1 MAARPPRSRLP
12 QVPPQN
18 DRVTIATTSQSLLG
32 GTVQRTVLPSG
43 LRVLTEQ
50 VPGVRSAAIGV
61 WVGVGSRDEAP
72 GEAGA
77 SHYLEHLLFKGTAA
91 RSALDISA
99 TLEAVG
105 GELNAFTS
113 REHTCYYAR
122 VLDRD
127 LPLAVDVVSDMVTAS
142 LLREDDVEAE
152 RGVILEE
159 IAMHED
165 DPADLVHDVF
175 SSAALGDGPL
185 GRPVLGTAA
194 SIATLQRTDIADY
207 YRVRYVP
214 SATVIAISGALDH
227 ADALAAVTRAW
238 ESVADTKG
246 EPLPTRRG
254 ARRPYPG
261 RGVRV
266 SRRSSE
272 QAHLILGTAGVSRH
286 DERRYA
292 LGLLSS
298 SLGEGMSS
306 RLFQEIREKRGLAYS
321 VYSFASHYADTG
333 LFGIYAGV
341 APKRAAQ
348 VLTLCREQLEMVAT
362 GGITA
367 EELERAKGQA
377 RGSLALGL
385 EDTGARMSRL
395 GKSELAQ
402 GEVLSVDETLERIDA
417 VSLADVTQIAADVL
431 GQPLSLGAVGPFDV
445 GELADAVA

>member
-1 MAARPPRSRLP
+1 
-12 QVPPQN
+12 
-18 DRVTIATTSQSLLG
+18 
-32 GTVQRTVLPSG
+32 VLPSG
-43 LRVLTEQ
+43 LRVLTEK
-50 VPGVRSAAIGV
+50 VPGVRSVAIGV
-61 WVGVGSRDEAP
+61 WVGVGSRDESP

-91 RSALDISA
+91 RGALEISA
-99 TLEAVG
+99 SIEAVG

-185 GRPVLGTAA
+185 GRPVLGTTA
-194 SIATLQRTDIADY
+194 SIAALRQADIAEY

-214 SATVIAISGALDH
+214 SATVVAVSGALDH
-227 ADALAAVTRAW
+227 DEALAAVVRAW
-238 ESVADTKG
+238 DAGSHLAGD
-246 EPLPTRRG
+246 PQPTRRG

-266 SRRSSE
+266 SRRTSE

-286 DERRYA
+286 DDRRYA
-292 LGLLSS
+292 LGVLSS
-298 SLGEGMSS
+298 ILGEGMSS

-341 APKRAAQ
+341 APKRAAE
-348 VLTLCREQLEMVAT
+348 VLTICREQLELVAAD
-362 GGITA
+362 GITA
-367 EELERAKGQA
+367 DELGRAQGQA

-395 GKSELAQ
+395 GKGELAH
-402 GEVLSVDETLERIDA
+402 GEVLPVDETLARIDA
-417 VSLADVTQIAADVL
+417 VSLDDVNRMASELV

-445 GELADAVA
+445 GELAEAVA

>member
-1 MAARPPRSRLP
+1 MIASARLDSEP
-12 QVPPQN
+12 
-18 DRVTIATTSQSLLG
+18 LLG
-32 GTVQRTVLPSG
+32 GTVRRTVLPSG

-72 GEAGA
+72 SDAGA
-77 SHYLEHLLFKGTAA
+77 SHYLEHLLFKGTSS
-91 RSALDISA
+91 RSALEISA
-99 TLEAVG
+99 ALEAVG

-122 VLDRD
+122 VVDRD

-142 LLREDDVEAE
+142 LLRADDVEAE

-175 SSAALGDGPL
+175 SGAALGDGPL
-185 GRPVLGTAA
+185 GRPVLGTTA
-194 SIATLQRTDIADY
+194 SITGLQRDAIADY
-207 YRVRYVP
+207 YRSRYVP
-214 SATVIAISGALDH
+214 GATVVAVSGALDH
-227 ADALAAVTRAW
+227 EEALQAVIRAW
-238 ESVADTKG
+238 DLNGAGTG
-246 EPLPTRRG
+246 EPVQVRTGVGRRDHPEG
-254 ARRPYPG
+254 G
-261 RGVRV
+261 LRV
-266 SRRSSE
+266 TRRSSE

-286 DERRYA
+286 DDRRYA

-298 SLGEGMSS
+298 ALGEGMSS

-341 APKRAAQ
+341 APKRASQ
-348 VLTLCREQLEMVAT
+348 VLALCREQLEAVASD
-362 GGITA
+362 GITA
-367 EELERAKGQA
+367 QELERAKGQA
-377 RGSLALGL
+377 RGSLALGM

-402 GEVLSVDETLERIDA
+402 GEVISVDETLERIDA
-417 VSLADVTQIAADVL
+417 VTLSDVSDVAAKIF
-431 GQPLSLGAVGPFDV
+431 GQPLSLGAVGPFEV
-445 GELADAVA
+445 SELASAIA

>member
-1 MAARPPRSRLP
+1 M
-12 QVPPQN
+12 PPQN
-18 DRVTIATTSQSLLG
+18 DRVTAQLDSEPLLG
-32 GTVQRTVLPSG
+32 GTVRRTVLPSG

-72 GEAGA
+72 SEAGA
-77 SHYLEHLLFKGTAA
+77 SHYLEHLLFKGTPS
-91 RSALDISA
+91 RSALEISA
-99 TLEAVG
+99 ALEAVG

-122 VLDRD
+122 VVDRD

-142 LLREDDVEAE
+142 LLRADDVEAE

-175 SSAALGDGPL
+175 SGAALGDGPL
-185 GRPVLGTAA
+185 GRPVLGTTA
-194 SIATLQRTDIADY
+194 SIAGLHRDVIADY
-207 YRVRYVP
+207 YRCRYVP
-214 SATVIAISGALDH
+214 GATVVAVSGALDH
-227 ADALAAVTRAW
+227 QDALEAVIRAW
-238 ESVADTKG
+238 DLNEATTGD
-246 EPLPTRRG
+246 P
-254 ARRPYPG
+254 
-261 RGVRV
+261 VRV
-266 SRRSSE
+266 RAGGERATYPKGGLRVTRRSSE
-272 QAHLILGTAGVSRH
+272 QAHLILGTPGFSRH
-286 DERRYA
+286 DDRRYA

-298 SLGEGMSS
+298 ALGEGMSS

-341 APKRAAQ
+341 APKRASQ
-348 VLTLCREQLEMVAT
+348 VLALCREQLDAVAAE
-362 GGITA
+362 GITA
-367 EELERAKGQA
+367 QELERAKGQA
-377 RGSLALGL
+377 RGSLALGM

-402 GEVLSVDETLERIDA
+402 GEVISVDETLERIDA
-417 VSLADVTQIAADVL
+417 VTLSDVSDVAAEIF
-431 GQPLSLGAVGPFDV
+431 GQPLSLGAVGPFEV
-445 GELADAVA
+445 SELASAVA

>member
-1 MAARPPRSRLP
+1 VSA
-12 QVPPQN
+12 
-18 DRVTIATTSQSLLG
+18 ATTSQPLLG

-43 LRVLTEQ
+43 LRILTEQ

-61 WVGVGSRDEAP
+61 WVGVGSRDESP

-77 SHYLEHLLFKGTAA
+77 SHFLEHLLFKGTEA

-99 TLEAVG
+99 SLEAVG

-122 VLDRD
+122 VLDQD

-142 LLREDDVEAE
+142 LLREEDVEAE

-194 SIATLQRTDIADY
+194 SIASLKQADIAEY
-207 YRVRYVP
+207 YRIRYVP
-214 SATVIAISGALDH
+214 SATVVAVSGALDH
-227 ADALAAVTRAW
+227 ADALAAVTKAW
-238 ESVADTKG
+238 DAVSLASAD
-246 EPLPTRRG
+246 PLPTRGG

-298 SLGEGMSS
+298 ALGEGMSS

-341 APKRAAQ
+341 APKRAAD
-348 VLTLCREQLEMVAT
+348 VLALCREQLEIVAAD
-362 GGITA
+362 GITS
-367 EELERAKGQA
+367 EELDRAKGQA

-395 GKSELAQ
+395 GKSELAH
-402 GEVLSVDETLERIDA
+402 GEVLSVDETLARIDA
-417 VSLADVTQIAADVL
+417 VSMDDVRDIASDVL

>member
-1 MAARPPRSRLP
+1 MIARAHLVSEPM
-12 QVPPQN
+12 
-18 DRVTIATTSQSLLG
+18 LG
-32 GTVQRTVLPSG
+32 GAVRRTVLPSG

-72 GEAGA
+72 AQAGA
-77 SHYLEHLLFKGTAA
+77 SHYLEHLLFKGTPA
-91 RSALDISA
+91 RSALQISA
-99 TLEAVG
+99 ALEAVG

-122 VLDRD
+122 VLDRN
-127 LPLAVDVVSDMVTAS
+127 LPLAVDVVTDMVTAS
-142 LLREDDVEAE
+142 LLRAGDVESE

-175 SSAALGDGPL
+175 SGAALGDGPL
-185 GRPVLGTAA
+185 GRPVLGTSA
-194 SIATLQRTDIADY
+194 SIAALQRDDIAEY
-207 YRVRYVP
+207 YRSRYVP
-214 SATVIAISGALDH
+214 AATVVAVSGALEHD
-227 ADALAAVTRAW
+227 AALAAVSRAW
-238 ESVADTKG
+238 EAAPASWPASA
-246 EPLPTRRG
+246 EPQPTRGG

-266 SRRSSE
+266 SHRGSE
-272 QAHLILGTAGVSRH
+272 QAHFILGTAGVSRH

-298 SLGEGMSS
+298 ALGEGMSS

-341 APKRAAQ
+341 APKRAGQ
-348 VLTLCREQLEMVAT
+348 VLRLCREQVEAVVA

-367 EELERAKGQA
+367 EELARAKGQA

-402 GEVLSVDETLERIDA
+402 GEVISVDETLDRIDA
-417 VSLADVTQIAADVL
+417 VSLSDVARVAADVL
-431 GQPLSLGAVGPFDV
+431 GQPLSVGAVGPFDR
-445 GELADAVA
+445 GELEEAVA

>member
-1 MAARPPRSRLP
+1 MR
-12 QVPPQN
+12 
-18 DRVTIATTSQSLLG
+18 
-32 GTVQRTVLPSG
+32 RTVLPSG
-43 LRVLTEQ
+43 LRVLTEH

-61 WVGVGSRDEAP
+61 WVGVGSRDEEPAQ
-72 GEAGA
+72 AGS
-77 SHYLEHLLFKGTAA
+77 SHYLEHLLFKGTPT
-91 RSALDISA
+91 RSALEISA
-99 TLEAVG
+99 ALEAVG

-142 LLREDDVEAE
+142 LLRPDDVEAE

-175 SSAALGDGPL
+175 SIAAVGDGPL

-194 SIATLQRTDIADY
+194 SIAELKQVDIAEY
-207 YRVRYVP
+207 YRSRYVP
-214 SATVIAISGALDH
+214 GAMVVAVSGALDH
-227 ADALAAVTRAW
+227 DEALLSVTKAWDAASGHQEA
-238 ESVADTKG
+238 S
-246 EPLPTRRG
+246 PLPMRAG
-254 ARRPYPG
+254 ARKPHPG
-261 RGVRV
+261 HGVRV
-266 SRRSSE
+266 SRRTSE

-286 DERRYA
+286 DPRRYA

-298 SLGEGMSS
+298 ALGEGMSS

-321 VYSFASHYADTG
+321 VYSFSSHYADTG

-341 APKRAAQ
+341 APKRVSE
-348 VLTLCREQLEMVAT
+348 VLALCRVQLEAVASD
-362 GGITA
+362 GITP

-377 RGSLALGL
+377 RGSLALGM

-402 GEVLSVDETLERIDA
+402 GEVASVDETLERIDA
-417 VSLADVTQIAADVL
+417 VTLADVSDIAAEVFR
-431 GQPLSLGAVGPFDV
+431 QPLSLGAVGPFEA
-445 GELADAVA
+445 GELASAIA

>member
-1 MAARPPRSRLP
+1 M
-12 QVPPQN
+12 
-18 DRVTIATTSQSLLG
+18 
-32 GTVQRTVLPSG
+32 
-43 LRVLTEQ
+43 
-50 VPGVRSAAIGV
+50 
-61 WVGVGSRDEAP
+61 
-72 GEAGA
+72 
-77 SHYLEHLLFKGTAA
+77 
-91 RSALDISA
+91 
-99 TLEAVG
+99 
-105 GELNAFTS
+105 
-113 REHTCYYAR
+113 
-122 VLDRD
+122 LDRD
-127 LPLAVDVVSDMVTAS
+127 LPLAVDVVSDMVTGS
-142 LLREDDVEAE
+142 LLRDDDVEAE

-194 SIATLQRTDIADY
+194 SIAALRRARRSPSTTA
-207 YRVRYVP
+207 VRYIP
-214 SATVIAISGALDH
+214 SATVVAVSGALEHD
-227 ADALAAVTRAW
+227 DALAAVVKAW
-238 ESVADTKG
+238 DAVSDLAG

-298 SLGEGMSS
+298 TLGEGMSS

-341 APKRAAQ
+341 APKRAAR
-348 VLTLCREQLEMVAT
+348 CSRCAARSWRSWPRD
-362 GGITA
+362 GITA

-402 GEVLSVDETLERIDA
+402 GEVLSVDETLARIDA
-417 VSLADVTQIAADVL
+417 VSLADVARIAAEVL

>member
-1 MAARPPRSRLP
+1 MR
-12 QVPPQN
+12 
-18 DRVTIATTSQSLLG
+18 
-32 GTVQRTVLPSG
+32 RTVLPSG
-43 LRVLTEQ
+43 LRVLTEH

-61 WVGVGSRDEAP
+61 WVGVGSRDEEPAQ
-72 GEAGA
+72 AGS
-77 SHYLEHLLFKGTAA
+77 SHYLEHLLFKGTPT
-91 RSALDISA
+91 RSALEISA
-99 TLEAVG
+99 ALEAVG

-142 LLREDDVEAE
+142 LLRSDDVEAE

-175 SSAALGDGPL
+175 SSAAVGDGPL

-194 SIATLQRTDIADY
+194 SIAELKQVDIAEY
-207 YRVRYVP
+207 YRSRYVP
-214 SATVIAISGALDH
+214 GAMVVAVSGALDH
-227 ADALAAVTRAW
+227 DEALRAVTRAW
-238 ESVADTKG
+238 DQASSSQAPG
-246 EPLPTRRG
+246 SPLPMRAG
-254 ARRPYPG
+254 AGRPHPG
-261 RGVRV
+261 HGVRV

-286 DERRYA
+286 DRRRYA

-298 SLGEGMSS
+298 ALGEGMSS

-321 VYSFASHYADTG
+321 VYSFSSHYADTG

-341 APKRAAQ
+341 APKRVSE
-348 VLTLCREQLEMVAT
+348 VLALCRVQLEAVASD
-362 GGITA
+362 GITA

-377 RGSLALGL
+377 RGSLALGM

-402 GEVLSVDETLERIDA
+402 GEVASVDETLERIDA
-417 VSLADVTQIAADVL
+417 VTLADVSEVAAEIFR
-431 GQPLSLGAVGPFDV
+431 QPLSLGAVGPFEAN
-445 GELADAVA
+445 ELASAVA

>member
-1 MAARPPRSRLP
+1 MTAQLDSEP
-12 QVPPQN
+12 
-18 DRVTIATTSQSLLG
+18 LLG
-32 GTVQRTVLPSG
+32 GTVRRTVLPSG

-72 GEAGA
+72 TEAGA
-77 SHYLEHLLFKGTAA
+77 SHYLEHLLFKGTPT
-91 RSALDISA
+91 RSALEISA
-99 TLEAVG
+99 ALERVG

-122 VLDRD
+122 VLDHD
-127 LPLAVDVVSDMVTAS
+127 LPMAVDVVSDMVTAS
-142 LLREDDVEAE
+142 LLRSDDVEAE

-165 DPADLVHDVF
+165 DPADHVHDVF

-185 GRPVLGTAA
+185 GRPVLGTSA
-194 SIATLQRTDIADY
+194 SIDDLRQLQIAEY
-207 YRVRYVP
+207 YRARYVP
-214 SATVIAISGALDH
+214 AATVIAVSGALDH
-227 ADALAAVTRAW
+227 DAALAAVTKAWDAASDRATVI
-238 ESVADTKG
+238 SAP
-246 EPLPTRRG
+246 EPVRRG

-261 RGVRV
+261 HGIRV
-266 SRRSSE
+266 ARRASE

-286 DERRYA
+286 DDRRYA
-292 LGLLSS
+292 LGLLSTA
-298 SLGEGMSS
+298 LGEGMSS

-321 VYSFASHYADTG
+321 VYSFATHYADTG

-348 VLTLCREQLEMVAT
+348 VLALCREQLESVVT
-362 GGITA
+362 DSITA
-367 EELERAKGQA
+367 DELERAKGQA
-377 RGSLALGL
+377 RGALALGL

-402 GEVLSVDETLERIDA
+402 GEVISVDETLQRLEA
-417 VSLADVTQIAADVL
+417 VTMDDVAQVAADVL
-431 GQPLSLGAVGPFDV
+431 GQPLSLGAVGPFEV
-445 GELADAVA
+445 GELESAVA

>member
-1 MAARPPRSRLP
+1 
-12 QVPPQN
+12 VPPQN
-18 DRVTIATTSQSLLG
+18 DRVIAAYESEPLLG
-32 GTVQRTVLPSG
+32 GTVRRTVLPSG
-43 LRVLTEQ
+43 LRILTEQ
-50 VPGVRSAAIGV
+50 VPGVRSAAVGV
-61 WVGVGSRDEAP
+61 WVGVGSRDEDP
-72 GEAGA
+72 SLAGA

-99 TLEAVG
+99 ALETVG
-105 GELNAFTS
+105 GELNAFTT

-122 VLDRD
+122 VLDLD
-127 LPLAVDVVSDMVTAS
+127 LQLAIDVVADMVISS

-185 GRPVLGTAA
+185 GRPVLGTST
-194 SIATLQRTDIADY
+194 SISSLLRDDIAGY
-207 YRVRYVP
+207 YRCRYLP
-214 SATVIAISGALDH
+214 ASTVVAISGALDH
-227 ADALAAVTRAW
+227 DAAIDAVARAW
-238 ESVADTKG
+238 EAAGSESA
-246 EPLPTRRG
+246 EPQPVRQG

-272 QAHLILGTAGVSRH
+272 QAHLILGTGGVSRH
-286 DERRYA
+286 DDRRYA

-298 SLGEGMSS
+298 VLGEGMSS

-321 VYSFASHYADTG
+321 VYSYASHYADAG

-341 APKRAAQ
+341 APKRAGE
-348 VLTLCREQLEMVAT
+348 VLQLCRDQVEAVAT
-362 GGITA
+362 DGITA
-367 EELERAKGQA
+367 DELQRAKGQV

-395 GKSELAQ
+395 GKGELAQ
-402 GEVLSVDETLERIDA
+402 GEVISVDDTLQRIEA
-417 VSLADVTQIAADVL
+417 VSLSDVAAVAAEL
-431 GQPLSLGAVGPFDV
+431 FGQPLSLGAVGPFDV
-445 GELADAVA
+445 NELAAAVA

>member
-1 MAARPPRSRLP
+1 M
-12 QVPPQN
+12 PPQN
-18 DRVTIATTSQSLLG
+18 DRVTAQLDSEPLLG
-32 GTVQRTVLPSG
+32 GTVRRTVLPSG

-61 WVGVGSRDEAP
+61 WVGVGSRDETPA
-72 GEAGA
+72 EAGA
-77 SHYLEHLLFKGTAA
+77 SHYLEHLLFKGTPS

-99 TLEAVG
+99 ALEAVG

-122 VLDRD
+122 VVDRD

-142 LLREDDVEAE
+142 LLRPDDVEAE

-175 SSAALGDGPL
+175 SAAALGDGPL
-185 GRPVLGTAA
+185 GRPVLGTTT
-194 SIATLQRTDIADY
+194 SIAGLQRSAIADY
-207 YRVRYVP
+207 YRGRYVP
-214 SATVIAISGALDH
+214 GATVVAVSGALDH
-227 ADALAAVTRAW
+227 QEALDAVTRAW
-238 ESVADTKG
+238 EAASDATG
-246 EPLPTRRG
+246 APEPIREGGRRV
-254 ARRPYPG
+254 YPS

-266 SRRSSE
+266 TRRSSE
-272 QAHLILGTAGVSRH
+272 QAHLILGTAGLSRH

-298 SLGEGMSS
+298 ALGEGMSS

-333 LFGIYAGV
+333 LFGVYAGV

-348 VLTLCREQLEMVAT
+348 VLALCREQLEAVAAD
-362 GGITA
+362 GITSRGA
-367 EELERAKGQA
+367 GTRQGAGPWLARAGDGRHRRADESPGQ
-377 RGSLALGL
+377 
-385 EDTGARMSRL
+385 E
-395 GKSELAQ
+395 
-402 GEVLSVDETLERIDA
+402 
-417 VSLADVTQIAADVL
+417 
-431 GQPLSLGAVGPFDV
+431 
-445 GELADAVA
+445 

>member
-1 MAARPPRSRLP
+1 
-12 QVPPQN
+12 
-18 DRVTIATTSQSLLG
+18 
-32 GTVQRTVLPSG
+32 
-43 LRVLTEQ
+43 
-50 VPGVRSAAIGV
+50 
-61 WVGVGSRDEAP
+61 
-72 GEAGA
+72 
-77 SHYLEHLLFKGTAA
+77 
-91 RSALDISA
+91 
-99 TLEAVG
+99 
-105 GELNAFTS
+105 
-113 REHTCYYAR
+113 
-122 VLDRD
+122 
-127 LPLAVDVVSDMVTAS
+127 
-142 LLREDDVEAE
+142 
-152 RGVILEE
+152 
-159 IAMHED
+159 
-165 DPADLVHDVF
+165 
-175 SSAALGDGPL
+175 
-185 GRPVLGTAA
+185 VLGTTA
-194 SIATLQRTDIADY
+194 SIAALQRAEIAEY

-214 SATVIAISGALDH
+214 SATVIAVSGALDH
-227 ADALAAVTRAW
+227 AEALAAVSKAWDRA
-238 ESVADTKG
+238 SQLAG
-246 EPLPTRRG
+246 EPMPTRRG

-333 LFGIYAGV
+333 LFGVYAGV

-348 VLTLCREQLEMVAT
+348 VLSLCREQLEIVAT
-362 GGITA
+362 GGITG
-367 EELERAKGQA
+367 EELDRAKGQA

-402 GEVLSVDETLERIDA
+402 GEILSVDETLERIDA
-417 VSLADVTQIAADVL
+417 VSLADVSRVAAEVL

-445 GELADAVA
+445 GELAEAVA